1 MQTLEQQKLKYWFQ
15 VQLPLFEELI
25 TRSTR
30 LQSQLSSLV
39 TVFTGFLETAE
50 KICYHA
56 VESKSD
62 PELGVCLE
70 RIVTRHRNM
79 EIIMKTLTR
88 YHIKYFGSCYAG

>member
-1 MQTLEQQKLKYWFQ
+1 M
-15 VQLPLFEELI
+15 QLPLFEELI

-88 YHIKYFGSCYAG
+88 YNIKYILVLASRVVNF